1 MKSEMERD
9 HIVHASASALRRRQS
24 TAFVQ
29 SGTIQGDK

>member
-9 HIVHASASALRRRQS
+9 HIVHASALRRQS

-29 SGTIQGDK
+29 PGTMQGDK